1 MQPLKLLVTRQY
13 FITDYAHLKVYIFV
27 NAILN
32 IQASLF
38 AYILPA
44 NSFRLAYL
52 PMVYPFLQ
60 SFQQ

>member
-1 MQPLKLLVTRQY
+1 MKPLKILVTRQY
-13 FITDYAHLKVYIFV
+13 FITDYAPLKVFILV

-44 NSFRLAYL
+44 KVSG
-52 PMVYPFLQ
+52 
-60 SFQQ
+60 